1 MTFTNSQCIGKLK
14 KKIKKDK
21 NLRYDIVLLDTILG
35 ICNAR
40 RIYSDQFKK
49 KYEGKR
55 QTTQEILES
64 KEIIEQRQRT
74 LKYLDKK
81 KHSQLIDRL
90 STEIYSN
97 LETIEL
103 PDVPLY
109 NNIRL
114 LMKRDDLRYM
124 FGKNIEDNLG
134 GGLIQETLHAEF
146 TLIARGIEEG
156 IEEFERGR
164 YNNKPLNNSIF

>member
-1 MTFTNSQCIGKLK
+1 MAFTNSQCIGKLK

-40 RIYSDQFKK
+40 RQYADEFMK
-49 KYEGKR
+49 GR
-55 QTTQEILES
+55 QTANEIRES
-64 KEIIEQRQRT
+64 KEIIGQRQRT
-74 LKYLDKK
+74 LKYLDKME
-81 KHSQLIDRL
+81 HSQLIERL
-90 STEIYSN
+90 STAIYSN
-97 LETIEL
+97 LEIIEL

-114 LMKRDDLRYM
+114 LMGREDLRYM

-134 GGLIQETLHAEF
+134 KGPMKETLYEEF
-146 TLIARGIEEG
+146 TLIARGFRNG

-164 YNNKPLNNSIF
+164 YNKPLNKSKY